1 MKRLLIFFFLLT
13 AVAADAQQQQEDLLD
28 ERQVQNGIQQ
38 IENANYNYFSNAGW
52 YSTWN
57 TLSAWYADVILT
69 NQEAKGY
76 LQQALNSREV
86 YQRFDELNYLKQNGS
101 LRNGQIAD
109 FNDYI
114 EKIIWREIDRMYPP
128 EQ

>member
-28 ERQVQNGIQQ
+28 ERRVQNGIQQ

-57 TLSAWYADVILT
+57 TLSSWYADVILT

>member
-28 ERQVQNGIQQ
+28 ERRVQNGIQQ

-52 YSTWN
+52 FSTWN
-57 TLSAWYADVILT
+57 TLSSWYADVILT

>member
-1 MKRLLIFFFLLT
+1 M
-13 AVAADAQQQQEDLLD
+13 
-28 ERQVQNGIQQ
+28 QNGIQQ

>member
-28 ERQVQNGIQQ
+28 ERRVQNGIQQ

-57 TLSAWYADVILT
+57 SPAAIARR
-69 NQEAKGY
+69 NC
-76 LQQALNSREV
+76 SR
-86 YQRFDELNYLKQNGS
+86 
-101 LRNGQIAD
+101 
-109 FNDYI
+109 
-114 EKIIWREIDRMYPP
+114 
-128 EQ
+128 